1 MIDGLV
7 KANLININSQISKT
21 CTQSGRTASDVTLV
35 AVSKFQD
42 DGKIDE
48 ALRAGLRVFGENR
61 VQEAESHWT
70 ARRAQYP
77 DLQLHL
83 IGPLQSNKTK
93 DAVALFDVIESID
106 RVSIAEE
113 IAKECTKQHKN
124 PVCLIQV
131 NTGNEPQ
138 KAGVSLDD
146 LPALIQK
153 CRDLKLNVQGLM
165 CIPPVNDPA
174 AFHFSLL
181 KKLAA
186 RHRLPLLSMGMSADF
201 EKAIRVGA
209 THIRIGGALFG
220 DRQESSSPPS
230 LLSAS

>member
-1 MIDGLV
+1 MSV
-7 KANLININSQISKT
+7 SENLSNINSQISKS
-21 CTQSGRTASDVTLV
+21 CAISGRKMSDVTLV

-48 ALRAGLRVFGENR
+48 ALTAGLRVFGENR
-61 VQEAESHWT
+61 VQEAESHWV

-83 IGPLQSNKTK
+83 IGPLQSNKAK
-93 DAVALFDVIESID
+93 DAVALFDVIETID
-106 RVSIAEE
+106 RDSIAVE
-113 IAKECTKQHKN
+113 IAKECMKQNKN

-131 NTGNEPQ
+131 NTGNEDQ

-146 LPALIQK
+146 LPALITK
-153 CRDLKLNVQGLM
+153 CQELKLNLQGLM
-165 CIPPVNDPA
+165 CIPPVNEPA

-186 RHRLPLLSMGMSADF
+186 RHSLPLLSMGMSADF
-201 EKAIRVGA
+201 EKAIKVGA
-209 THIRIGGALFG
+209 THIRLGTALFG
-220 DRQESSSPPS
+220 ER
-230 LLSAS
+230 L

>member
-48 ALRAGLRVFGENR
+48 ALSGGLRVFGENR
-61 VQEAESHWT
+61 VQEAESHWA

-113 IAKECTKQHKN
+113 MAKECTKQHKN

-146 LPALIQK
+146 LPSLIQK

-174 AFHFSLL
+174 VFHFALL

-186 RHRLPLLSMGMSADF
+186 RHHLALLSMGMSADF
-201 EKAIRVGA
+201 ECAIKVGA

>member
-48 ALRAGLRVFGENR
+48 ALSAGLRVFGENR

-70 ARRAQYP
+70 ARRVQYP

-113 IAKECTKQHKN
+113 IAKECAKQDKN

-146 LPALIQK
+146 LPSLIQK

-174 AFHFSLL
+174 VFHFALL

-186 RHRLPLLSMGMSADF
+186 RHHLALLSMGMSVDF
-201 EKAIRVGA
+201 EKAVRVGA
-209 THIRIGGALFG
+209 THIRVGTALFG
-220 DRQESSSPPS
+220 DRQESSSPRS

>member
-1 MIDGLV
+1 MTILT
-7 KANLININSQISKT
+7 NLSEINSQISKS
-21 CTQSGRTASDVTLV
+21 CAHSGRKISDVTLV

-48 ALRAGLRVFGENR
+48 ALSAGLRVFGENR
-61 VQEAESHWT
+61 VQEGMSHWE

-83 IGPLQSNKTK
+83 IGALQSNKAK
-93 DAVALFDVIESID
+93 DAVALFDVIETID
-106 RVSIAEE
+106 RDSIAIEV
-113 IAKECTKQHKN
+113 AKECAKQHKN

-131 NTGNEPQ
+131 NMGNEDQ

-146 LPALIQK
+146 LPALITK
-153 CRDLKLNVQGLM
+153 CQDLKLNLQGLM
-165 CIPPVNDPA
+165 CIPPVAEPA

-186 RHRLPLLSMGMSADF
+186 RYNLPLLSMGMSADF
-201 EKAIRVGA
+201 EKAIKVGA
-209 THIRIGGALFG
+209 THIRVGTALFG
-220 DRQESSSPPS
+220 ERT
-230 LLSAS
+230 

>member
-7 KANLININSQISKT
+7 KANLININSQISKS

-48 ALRAGLRVFGENR
+48 ALSGGLRIFGENR
-61 VQEAESHWT
+61 VQEAESHWM

-113 IAKECTKQHKN
+113 IVKECKKQHKN

-146 LPALIQK
+146 LPSLIQK

-165 CIPPVNDPA
+165 CIPPVNTPP
-174 AFHFSLL
+174 AFHFALL

-186 RHRLPLLSMGMSADF
+186 RHHLALLSMGMSADF
-201 EKAIRVGA
+201 ECAIKVGA